1 MIDRGEVVVSGRLPR
16 LLTAA
21 TLARTADASAGVVI
35 ILTSIERYGSPAPG
49 AIALAALLIPHVVA
63 GPFAGIITDRA
74 RRPRLVHAAFVAVFA
89 LFLGAVPL
97 LLGRLPLPAVVLL
110 AVIAGTCGPMIF
122 GGLSSRVDDVTPP
135 DRRPHPAASTPPRT
149 TSPRSPD
156 PRRAP
161 GSPPPSAVLS
171 LPLYSRE
178 PR

>member
-1 MIDRGEVVVSGRLPR
+1 
-16 LLTAA
+16 
-21 TLARTADASAGVVI
+21 

-135 DRRPHPAASTPPRT
+135 DRRPHARGLDAATYNIAEIAGPAAGAWITASL
-149 TSPRSPD
+149 
-156 PRRAP
+156 
-161 GSPPPSAVLS
+161 GSLFASFVLAGAALTAAAVLV
-171 LPLYSRE
+171 
-178 PR
+178 